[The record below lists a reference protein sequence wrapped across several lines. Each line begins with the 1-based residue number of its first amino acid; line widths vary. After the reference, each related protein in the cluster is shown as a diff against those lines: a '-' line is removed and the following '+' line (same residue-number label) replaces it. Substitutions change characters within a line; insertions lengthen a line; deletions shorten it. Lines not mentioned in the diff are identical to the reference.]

1 MRLMAGLLCVLAT
14 AAAAAEPAKSAAK
27 TAATTA
33 VFDIELLNMSQEPER
48 PDEAQRVALATDELR
63 RLLKASDEIAL
74 VDLQPRADEIRA
86 KAPLFRCNG
95 CEQDIAR
102 ELGADLAVSGL
113 VQKTSNLILS
123 FLVTI
128 KDARS
133 GRVVRAGQVDIRGNT
148 DEMWLRGVRW
158 LVKNRLLA
166 EPLPART

>member
-14 AAAAAEPAKSAAK
+14 AAAAAQPAKV
-27 TAATTA
+27 A
-33 VFDIELLNMSQEPER
+33 VFDIELLNMSQESER
-48 PDEAQRVALATDELR
+48 PDEAHRLALASEELR
-63 RLLKASDEIAL
+63 RLLRSSDEIAL
-74 VDLQPRADEIRA
+74 VDLQPRPAEIQA

-102 ELGADLAVSGL
+102 ELGADLVVSGF

-123 FLVTI
+123 FIVTI

-133 GRVVRAGQVDIRGNT
+133 GRVIRAGQVDIRGNA

-166 EPLPART
+166 EPLPGRT